1 MNGDIKVE
9 LKGVNHPFAYYVEKP
24 SKLMSNTKK
33 HESDLSVS
41 ESLSE

>member
-24 SKLMSNTKK
+24 TKVDSSKLDQS
-33 HESDLSVS
+33 EPSEDLSDNF
-41 ESLSE
+41 